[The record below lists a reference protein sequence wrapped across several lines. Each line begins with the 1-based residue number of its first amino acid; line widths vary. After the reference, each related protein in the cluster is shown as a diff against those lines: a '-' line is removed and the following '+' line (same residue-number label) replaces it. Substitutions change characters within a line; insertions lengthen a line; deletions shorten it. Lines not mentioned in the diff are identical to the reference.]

1 MKTRKILALV
11 MAIAL
16 LAVSMTVVASA
27 EEERPVSAYSIYTM
41 PTKPTDDDPY
51 TDADCFDPAG
61 LVISDGSTNISYDT
75 DHQYFTFSVDLDQ
88 PLTIYT
94 TEIEVFYKGES
105 CGFIDITVGHA
116 GSAEGKIIYIN
127 NHDHGQ
133 ICDVCGVTCK
143 NDSHEDY
150 VEYWVP
156 NGDASLLINETESGY
171 CSECGTRV
179 SRYIE
184 GTATFSTAFAE
195 VDILVTILGLV
206 SSIVQAFALI

>member
-16 LAVSMTVVASA
+16 LAISMTVVASA
-27 EEERPVSAYSIYTM
+27 EEAVERPTSVYTVFTE
-41 PTKPTDDDPY
+41 PTKLEY
-51 TDADCFDPAG
+51 TDAECFDATG
-61 LVISDGSTNISYDT
+61 LVISDGTTKISYDT
-75 DHQYFTFSVDLDQ
+75 DKQYFTFSVPVDQ
-88 PLTIYT
+88 PLTIYI

-105 CGFIDITVGHA
+105 CGFVNVTVGHF

-127 NHDHGQ
+127 NHHHGQ

-143 NDSHEDY
+143 NESHEDY

-156 NGDASLLINETESGY
+156 NGDASLLINETESGE
-171 CSECGTRV
+171 CSVCHTRV

-195 VDILVTILGLV
+195 IDILVTILGLV